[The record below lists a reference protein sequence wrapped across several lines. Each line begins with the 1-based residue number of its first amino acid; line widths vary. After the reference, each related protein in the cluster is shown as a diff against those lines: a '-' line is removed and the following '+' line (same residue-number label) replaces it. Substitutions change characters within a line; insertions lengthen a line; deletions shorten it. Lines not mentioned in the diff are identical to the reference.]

1 MLSNVALSNS
11 APRPPASFLPA
22 CRHLA
27 LNLGIRVRRGVCVCV
42 CCACAR
48 VLPLASWLL
57 GTGTVLVQFR
67 SPSNHFCAPTPSA
80 PRDPDRKKREAVSGL
95 GLRNCGARSK
105 PGRRPAW
112 GGGKSPAS
120 PPGSWWSRGAGGR
133 VRARCSATEWVLVQ
147 FSVSVHTRSCW
158 RSKTVT
164 S

>member
-42 CCACAR
+42 CRACAR

-67 SPSNHFCAPTPSA
+67 SPSSHFCAPTPSA
-80 PRDPDRKKREAVSGL
+80 PRDPDRKKRRQYL
-95 GLRNCGARSK
+95 GWGCVTVAPALSRGEDPLGAGESLRRA
-105 PGRRPAW
+105 RPA
-112 GGGKSPAS
+112 
-120 PPGSWWSRGAGGR
+120 AGG
-133 VRARCSATEWVLVQ
+133 VAELVVESEPAVLLPNGCWCSSQSASTPAVAGDL
-147 FSVSVHTRSCW
+147 
-158 RSKTVT
+158 KL
-164 S
+164 